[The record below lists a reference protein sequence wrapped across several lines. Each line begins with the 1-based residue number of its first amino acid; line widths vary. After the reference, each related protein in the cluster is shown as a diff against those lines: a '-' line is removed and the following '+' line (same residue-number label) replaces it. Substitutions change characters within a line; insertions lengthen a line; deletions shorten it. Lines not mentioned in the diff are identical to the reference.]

1 MAQKAAR
8 AKRNRLIQISLASVV
23 ALALVAG
30 LGVFFY
36 NVISDSLASQDSAA
50 DEPSKDSD
58 EEMVPAEDGSPAQ
71 KVVIESF
78 TMSDPE
84 SGGST
89 ESCKYNAIDK
99 EEAAQNPSLSDVGT
113 PGDGKKPAS
122 GTQELTVETNLGTW
136 TATIDNEKAPCT
148 AASFAHLAKE
158 KFYDG
163 SECHRLTTKNIY
175 VLQCG
180 DPSGTGQ
187 GGPTYKF
194 DDEYTPKDTAE
205 GMSDEDM
212 QAGKM
217 DPNYKEGSL
226 AMANSGAN
234 TNGSQF
240 FIVYKDTYLPPQYTL
255 FGEMNKGMEIVK
267 KIAESGAEV
276 PADQQNQMPMG

>member
-1 MAQKAAR
+1 MAEKASR
-8 AKRNRLIQISLASVV
+8 AKRNRRIQISLASVV

-36 NVISDSLASQDSAA
+36 NVISDSLAAKDTAA
-50 DEPSKDSD
+50 DESTKDSD
-58 EEMVPAEDGSPAQ
+58 EDMVPAGDGSPVQ

-78 TMSDPE
+78 KMSKPD
-84 SGGST
+84 GGGET
-89 ESCKYNAIDK
+89 TACKYNGISE
-99 EEAAQNPSLSDVGT
+99 EEAAQNPNLTDVGT
-113 PGDGKKPAS
+113 PKNGDKPAS
-122 GTQELTVETNLGTW
+122 GTQKLTIKTNLGTW

-148 AASFAHLAKE
+148 AASFTHLAKK

-163 SECHRLTTKNIY
+163 SECHRLTTENIY

-205 GMSDEDM
+205 GMSEEDM

-226 AMANSGAN
+226 AMANSGAD

-240 FIVYKDTYLPPQYTL
+240 FIVHSDTYLPPQYTL
-255 FGEMNKGMEIVK
+255 FGEVTEGMDIVK
-267 KIAESGAEV
+267 RIAKKGAEV